1 MRAPTGS
8 SGAWSLALA
17 SVLQRAGVPLALV
30 ESMGK
35 HEVTQRLVCLGTH
48 EIEPK
53 ASGLHGEG
61 VHGEHAI
68 CFYGNLADQ
77 ILAAHELHDSLTV
90 RRLRDLPV
98 EIV

>member
-8 SGAWSLALA
+8 SGAGAWRSL
-17 SVLQRAGVPLALV
+17 SVLQRAGVALALV
-30 ESMGK
+30 EGMGE

-53 ASGLHGEG
+53 ASGLHGDG

-77 ILAAHELHDSLTV
+77 ILAAHELRDSLTV

-98 EIV
+98 EV